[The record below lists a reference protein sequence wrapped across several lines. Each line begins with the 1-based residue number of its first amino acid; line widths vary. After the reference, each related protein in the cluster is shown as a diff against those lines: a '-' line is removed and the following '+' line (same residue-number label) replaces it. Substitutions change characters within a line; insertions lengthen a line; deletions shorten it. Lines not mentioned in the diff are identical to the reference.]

1 MGDVVSAADELRAL
15 TAAATPGP
23 WEAGADSV
31 AAWMI
36 RAGDKWAG
44 AFVLEADAAL
54 IVWLVNHAG
63 ALVDLIDDT
72 HAFRDE
78 LRQDP
83 DGTWVA
89 HGPTVDA
96 HASALAAL
104 EADT

>member
-1 MGDVVSAADELRAL
+1 MRLEDGGAPVSAADELRAL

-23 WEAGADSV
+23 WDRRHESLLRLGKSVGAM
-31 AAWMI
+31 W
-36 RAGDKWAG
+36 K
-44 AFVLEADAAL
+44 EPDAEL

-63 ALVDLIDDT
+63 ALADLIDDT

-96 HASALAAL
+96 IDSALAAL